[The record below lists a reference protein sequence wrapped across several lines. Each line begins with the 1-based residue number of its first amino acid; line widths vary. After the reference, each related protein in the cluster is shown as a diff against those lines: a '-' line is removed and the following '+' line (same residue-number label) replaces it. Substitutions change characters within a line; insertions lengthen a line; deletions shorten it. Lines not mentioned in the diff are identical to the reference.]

1 MTTSLF
7 EGAHMTGDPIESTFL
22 AGAITA
28 LRRRAARQAR
38 IAADGTTNGSRN
50 AVIRQG
56 ESAVALRVAHALNE
70 LADELERGE
79 R

>member
-1 MTTSLF
+1 MTRFPSD
-7 EGAHMTGDPIESTFL
+7 AHMTDDPIESAFR
-22 AGAITA
+22 AGAIAA

-38 IAADGTTNGSRN
+38 IAADG
-50 AVIRQG
+50 RQGG
-56 ESAVALRVAHALNE
+56 ESAVALRIAQALNE

>member
-7 EGAHMTGDPIESTFL
+7 EGAHMTRAVAEADPIESAFL
-22 AGAITA
+22 AGAVAA

-38 IAADGTTNGSRN
+38 IAADG
-50 AVIRQG
+50 RQGG
-56 ESAVALRVAHALNE
+56 ESAVALRIAQALNE

>member
-7 EGAHMTGDPIESTFL
+7 EGAHMTRAVAEADPIESAFR
-22 AGAITA
+22 AGAVSA

-38 IAADGTTNGSRN
+38 IAADG
-50 AVIRQG
+50 RQGG
-56 ESAVALRVAHALNE
+56 ESAVALRIAQALNE

>member
-1 MTTSLF
+1 VA
-7 EGAHMTGDPIESTFL
+7 EADPIESAFL

-28 LRRRAARQAR
+28 VRRRAARQAR

-56 ESAVALRVAHALNE
+56 ETAVALRVAQVLND
-70 LADELERGE
+70 LADELDQGGAL
-79 R
+79 

>member
-7 EGAHMTGDPIESTFL
+7 EGAHMTGDPVESGFL

-28 LRRRAARQAR
+28 LRRRAARQVR
-38 IAADGTTNGSRN
+38 IAADGTTNGLRN

-56 ESAVALRVAHALNE
+56 ESAVALRVAQALNE

>member
-1 MTTSLF
+1 VA
-7 EGAHMTGDPIESTFL
+7 EADPIKFAFL

-56 ESAVALRVAHALNE
+56 ESAIALRVAQTLNE
-70 LADELERGE
+70 LADELEQGGAL
-79 R
+79 

>member
-1 MTTSLF
+1 
-7 EGAHMTGDPIESTFL
+7 MTGDPLESAFL

-38 IAADGTTNGSRN
+38 IAADGTMDGPRN
-50 AVIRQG
+50 AIIRQG
-56 ESAVALRVAHALNE
+56 ESAVALRIAQALNE

>member
-1 MTTSLF
+1 MTKSLF
-7 EGAHMTGDPIESTFL
+7 EGAHLTADPIESAFL
-22 AGAITA
+22 AGAIAA

-38 IAADGTTNGSRN
+38 IAVDG
-50 AVIRQG
+50 RQGG
-56 ESAVALRVAHALNE
+56 ESAVALRIAQALKE

>member
-7 EGAHMTGDPIESTFL
+7 EGAHMTRAVAEADPIESAFR
-22 AGAITA
+22 AGAIA
-28 LRRRAARQAR
+28 ARHRRAARQAR
-38 IAADGTTNGSRN
+38 IAAEG
-50 AVIRQG
+50 RQG
-56 ESAVALRVAHALNE
+56 GKSAVALRIAQALNE